1 VYNCNCIIVRLC
13 YCVLVM
19 SDIFKAWL
27 MSEML
32 LQECMDLITT
42 LYAKGVNPSQASDF
56 AVSVVSQNWLNN

>member
-1 VYNCNCIIVRLC
+1 
-13 YCVLVM
+13 M

-42 LYAKGVNPSQASDF
+42 LYAKGVNPSQAADF